1 MSKTL
6 LGDFWKNKSLAKGL
20 SLKQPESTG
29 NWKDIDI
36 YKPSKTTL
44 SVEEYDKLFKRIR
57 NGFVLQQLQEYVKN
71 HDGTVVEQHVKGT
84 KNVLIKHI
92 INNIWKISTF
102 LNEKGESL
110 KWLETQANVK
120 IDIDLNTFSYK
131 ISGLE
136 KDVHKAKD
144 IIAKLTSYTSTT
156 ADLPPNIKDEGK
168 SLQEMMPYVQDICR
182 SSGSFIE
189 LGQKNQIV
197 IYGQTLQNIRKAQRL
212 LNIAWKKPDENE
224 NHLVLCSNKQEINEY
239 SFLPVHDVVTLPVY
253 HRNMHWHRLD
263 PVSTMGIRPNIQDQL
278 HIFSKDSFHP
288 KATVTDFNNL
298 GDFVKKYLSTT
309 RASNPQIELHSL
321 FGHII
326 FHDKIKSN
334 QNLFTSPIPGTC
346 TRKMFE
352 EWSKLTNPT
361 RLFLPSY
368 PSPILLGTLKPLSDF
383 RKIVQ
388 LEYLPSN
395 ATDLSINRLSVQ
407 FDVIN
412 NELKLKEFIIS
423 RRRLL
428 IDMIMMD
435 CPKDIR
441 LLSITKESLLE
452 NKNIEGLIDQCKFQ
466 GDVKCPKEYT
476 LKIHNDESVSIPYSL
491 DSVKL
496 YTCGYYEYNGF
507 TLIVKKV
514 LEQETNIIR
523 PEVKLLYVPV
533 NNIPNDLNEAQNYL
547 DFDHWDKFIFSTL
560 EFANLLDSSFC
571 KTDEINLGLFN
582 RAK

>member
-1 MSKTL
+1 VTKMSKTL

-71 HDGTVVEQHVKGT
+71 HDDTIVEQHVKGT
-84 KNVLIKHI
+84 KNILIKHI

-156 ADLPPNIKDEGK
+156 ADLPPNIKDEDK

-263 PVSTMGIRPNIQDQL
+263 PVSTM
-278 HIFSKDSFHP
+278 
-288 KATVTDFNNL
+288 
-298 GDFVKKYLSTT
+298 
-309 RASNPQIELHSL
+309 
-321 FGHII
+321 
-326 FHDKIKSN
+326 SN

-395 ATDLSINRLSVQ
+395 ATDLSMNRLSVQ

-476 LKIHNDESVSIPYSL
+476 LKLHNDESVSIPYSL